1 MKKKSSI
8 VTIVVLLALCLLAV
22 FVFQKKGGNSN
33 IDKDSQDFKFADTA
47 KITKLFLI
55 DKNGHQVTLTRKDKQ
70 WLVNGKYTVRK
81 DAILTLLET
90 IKKVEVKSHVPKN
103 AKANTLKLMSAKA
116 VKIEIYAQDKLAKQ
130 YYVGHESDN
139 QEGTYMILSNIE
151 TGENYPEPY
160 ITHIPGFIGF
170 LTTRYFTEEEE
181 WRDRLVINYAPHQIS
196 QLKMEHLE
204 KPDSSFIISIENIN
218 KISLQ
223 NLKGQAITFDNTKMR
238 QYLSYFQNISYET
251 LFTKT
256 AMSLADSLARFAAPY
271 IRLTITDKLGSSK
284 IYSFYHRNPEPGKTN
299 EAGVVYKYD
308 PERCFLRFA
317 KDQEWALIQFYVF
330 GKLIPDINYFTPNN
344 TVKK

>member
-22 FVFQKKGGNSN
+22 FVFKKKGGSSTV
-33 IDKDSQDFKFADTA
+33 DKDSQDFKFADTA

-55 DKNGHQVTLTRKDKQ
+55 DKNGRQVSLTRKDKQ
-70 WLVNGKYTVRK
+70 WLVNSKYTVRT

-103 AKANTLKLMSAKA
+103 AKVNTLKLMSAKA
-116 VKIEIYAQDKLAKQ
+116 VKIEIYAQDKLVKQ
-130 YYVGHESDN
+130 YYVGHESDDS
-139 QEGTYMILSNIE
+139 EGTYMILSNIE
-151 TGENYPEPY
+151 TGENYEEPY

-181 WRDRLVINYAPHQIS
+181 WRDRLVVNYAPYQIS
-196 QLKMEHLE
+196 QLKLEHLE
-204 KPDSSFIISIENIN
+204 KPDSSFVITAKNLN
-218 KISLQ
+218 DISLQ
-223 NLKGQAITFDNTKMR
+223 NLKGQSIEFDNTKMR

-256 AMSLADSLARFAAPY
+256 AISLADSLARFANPY

-284 IYSFYHRNPEPGKTN
+284 IYSFYRRNPEPGKTN
-299 EAGVVYKYD
+299 EAGILYKYD

-330 GKLIPDINYFTPNN
+330 GKLIPNINYFTQKD